1 MKWRCHVITKR
12 NSSNDDLVNESI
24 RFKEVLVIGPNGEQ
38 LGVLMRREALEKAY
52 EYDLD
57 LFCVAP
63 QATPPVCK
71 ILDYGKHRFENQ
83 KKAKEAKKHQHIT
96 EIKPLRLSPVIDT
109 HDFET
114 KLKHAREFL
123 TEGNKVKLDM
133 RFKGRMMTRIEVG
146 RKIMNDF
153 IAAVADLAIIDKSAS
168 MEGRT
173 MSVVLTPKKK

>member
-1 MKWRCHVITKR
+1 MEVSRITKR
-12 NSSNDDLVNESI
+12 NNNDELVNENI

-38 LGVLMRREALEKAY
+38 LGVMMRREAIEKAY
-52 EYDLD
+52 EYELD
-57 LFCVAP
+57 LYCVAP

-71 ILDYGKHRFENQ
+71 ILDFGKHKFEAQ
-83 KKAKEAKKHQHIT
+83 KKAKEAKKNQHIT
-96 EIKPLRLSPVIDT
+96 EIKPLRLSPVIDK

-123 TEGNKVKLDM
+123 EEGNKVKLDM

-146 RKIMNDF
+146 QKIMNEF
-153 IAAVADLAIIDKSAS
+153 VEAVADLATVDKSAS

-173 MSVVLTPKKK
+173 MSLVLTPKKK

>member
-1 MKWRCHVITKR
+1 MSRITKR

-38 LGVLMRREALEKAY
+38 LGVMMRREALEKAY

-63 QATPPVCK
+63 SANPPVCK
-71 ILDYGKHRFENQ
+71 ILDYGKHHFEAQ
-83 KKAKEAKKHQHIT
+83 KKAKEAKKHQHVT
-96 EIKPLRLSPVIDT
+96 EIKPLRLSPVIDK
-109 HDFET
+109 HDFDT

-123 TEGNKVKLDM
+123 VDGNKVKLDM

-146 RKIMNDF
+146 QKIMNEF
-153 IAAVADLAIIDKSAS
+153 IEAVADIAIVDKSAS

>member
-1 MKWRCHVITKR
+1 MSRITKR

-38 LGVLMRREALEKAY
+38 LGVMMRREALEKAY

-63 QATPPVCK
+63 SANPPVCK
-71 ILDYGKHRFENQ
+71 ILDYGKHHFEAQ

-96 EIKPLRLSPVIDT
+96 EIKPLRLSPVIDK
-109 HDFET
+109 HDFDT

-123 TEGNKVKLDM
+123 VDGNKVKLDM

-146 RKIMNDF
+146 QKIMNEF
-153 IAAVADLAIIDKSAS
+153 IEAVADIAIVDKSAS

>member
-1 MKWRCHVITKR
+1 VSRITKR

-38 LGVLMRREALEKAY
+38 LGVMMRREALEKAY
-52 EYDLD
+52 EYDMD

-63 QATPPVCK
+63 SANPPVCK
-71 ILDYGKHRFENQ
+71 ILDYGKHHFEAQ

-96 EIKPLRLSPVIDT
+96 EIKPLRLSPVIDK
-109 HDFET
+109 HDFDT

-123 TEGNKVKLDM
+123 VDGNKVKLDM

-146 RKIMNDF
+146 QKIMNEF
-153 IAAVADLAIIDKSAS
+153 IEAVADIAIVDKSAS